1 MFHFVEFYRIRVSES
16 VLISAPQGE
25 GYGCGQR
32 GLSVHSSFCF
42 CLSID
47 GVIARCPKYKT
58 LPLWTQSNILI
69 IHDIHQSINFL

>member
-1 MFHFVEFYRIRVSES
+1 MFHFVEFYRIKVSES

-25 GYGCGQR
+25 GYGCSQR

-47 GVIARCPKYKT
+47 RVIARCPKYK
-58 LPLWTQSNILI
+58 NIAFMNAEQ
-69 IHDIHQSINFL
+69 HFDYPWHTSKY